1 MKNIENFY
9 LLYNIGL
16 ANASII
22 KTGTNP
28 YRFVPVFQLQVQNSV
43 FNFLGA
49 PLVPELCSDVAAGT
63 TCNIHLALVGITTLG
78 TGPDQLSVFFFD
90 PDLTVKAAALA
101 IITLGIQLSINNI
114 VINKLHQFQHSIS
127 GSAIS
132 APLIFWKSV
141 RDLKVCKYP
150 R

>member
-1 MKNIENFY
+1 M
-9 LLYNIGL
+9 
-16 ANASII
+16 
-22 KTGTNP
+22 
-28 YRFVPVFQLQVQNSV
+28 QHSV
-43 FNFLGA
+43 LDFLGA
-49 PLVPELCSDVAAGT
+49 TLVPELCSDVSAGT
-63 TCNIHLALVGITTLG
+63 ACNIHLALVSIAALG
-78 TGPDQLSVFFFD
+78 TGPDQLSVFFFN

-101 IITLGIQLSINNI
+101 IITLGIQLSVNNI